1 MYNIVGGR
9 YIHFEGSVMKM
20 LRFLLSVSIAASC
33 LGMSAPRPAVVQS
46 PQQWTLDVGHEQLG
60 QITMKSQQGEQLKR
74 FWYLI
79 LTVTNNTA
87 DEVDFYPVCELMTD
101 TFQIIPAGVSVPPQ
115 VIESIKTRHRGRY
128 PFLEGLDASGM
139 RILQGKDNTRDIM
152 IVWPDFDAGARQV
165 SLFISG
171 LSNET
176 VAVDNPAAKDNKDK
190 PDKIFLRKTLMLD
203 YRFSGDPAFRSE
215 APMTFAGESWIMR

>member
-1 MYNIVGGR
+1 
-9 YIHFEGSVMKM
+9 MKV
-20 LRFLLSVSIAASC
+20 LWFLLSVWITTNC
-33 LGMSAPRPAVVQS
+33 LAMSAPRPAVVQS
-46 PQQWTLDVGHEQLG
+46 PQQWTLDVQYEQLG
-60 QITMKSQQGEQLKR
+60 QITMRAEQGGELKR

-79 LTVTNNTA
+79 LTVTNNTG

-101 TFQIIPAGVSVPPQ
+101 TFEITAAGVSVPPQ
-115 VIESIKTRHRGRY
+115 VIESIKTRHRGKY

-139 RILQGKDNTRDIM
+139 RILQGKDNTRDIV
-152 IVWPDFDAGARQV
+152 IVWPEFDARARGV

-176 VAVDNPAAKDNKDK
+176 IAVDNPAAKDNKDQAQ
-190 PDKIFLRKTLMLD
+190 KIFLRKTLMLD

-215 APMTFAGESWIMR
+215 ARMTFAGESWIMR